1 MEVEKASDKKMKS
14 LRTGNSGICFKR
26 FLKII
31 EAPRHKKKLTV
42 PYMPQ
47 QNGCLNERIEP

>member
-14 LRTGNSGICFKR
+14 LMTGNSGICFKR

-31 EAPRHKKKLTV
+31 EAPRHKKQLTV
-42 PYMPQ
+42 SYMPQ
-47 QNGCLNERIEP
+47 QNGVFK